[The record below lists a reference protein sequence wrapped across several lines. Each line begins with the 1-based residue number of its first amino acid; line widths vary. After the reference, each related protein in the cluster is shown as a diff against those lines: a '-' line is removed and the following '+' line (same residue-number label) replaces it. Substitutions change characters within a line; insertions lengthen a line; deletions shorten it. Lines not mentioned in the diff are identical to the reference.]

1 MNPVS
6 EPESKFRFFF
16 SFLLLNLFQALNTQ
30 ISFLKTTER
39 RLNTPEN
46 EEEMVFDKVN
56 IGSEMRIGDENE
68 PPTRTTLLPL
78 LKKFIYLMKKNT
90 HFYKFKALTEN
101 AFSLLNDPC
110 HFYVKKSTRN
120 VNLIKKKSENNNKFK
135 ETL

>member
-68 PPTRTTLLPL
+68 LPTR
-78 LKKFIYLMKKNT
+78 K
-90 HFYKFKALTEN
+90 
-101 AFSLLNDPC
+101 
-110 HFYVKKSTRN
+110 